1 MVDVSALAMYSS
13 LGLTSGKLMAGA
25 QYAMTLRK
33 CEPDMAT
40 YAERWNLRD
49 CIANSTESWLEE
61 NIGSDFFLNNRQL
74 ESVSL

>member
-1 MVDVSALAMYSS
+1 
-13 LGLTSGKLMAGA
+13 MAGA

-49 CIANSTESWLEE
+49 CIVDYSESWLKEF
-61 NIGSDFFLNNRQL
+61 IGSRLLFVTGYWNQYHCNEQIWLVQL
-74 ESVSL
+74 H